1 MTPNMFI
8 LLFYVLPAIL
18 LVTLSCMASKSVT
31 VADFI
36 KYLFCGIVPIGN
48 IIILL
53 VTAIIIVSDRLS
65 EKPEVQT
72 FLNKKLK

>member
-18 LVTLSCMASKSVT
+18 LVTLSCIISKSVT

-36 KYLFCGIVPIGN
+36 KYLFWGIVPIAN
-48 IIILL
+48 IIIVL
-53 VTAIIIVSDRLS
+53 VTTILLIS
-65 EKPEVQT
+65 ENPEVQN